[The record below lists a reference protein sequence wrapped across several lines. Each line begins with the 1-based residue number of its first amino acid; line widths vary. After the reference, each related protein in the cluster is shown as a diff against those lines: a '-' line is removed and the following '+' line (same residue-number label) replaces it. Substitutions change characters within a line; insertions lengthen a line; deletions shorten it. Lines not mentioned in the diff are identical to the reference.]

1 MSRSF
6 HGAGKRARPSL
17 VAGRGGSIII
27 LVMVTLLFTSA
38 ALVAFLDRA
47 GTDLMVDA
55 RSAQA
60 ARLRPDA
67 YSALEVT
74 LAVLQDFRRADGNQL
89 RAPSEGWS
97 DPLGW
102 AGWTPSDPNHTV
114 EVSFQDESAKI
125 PLLHADQPTLLNLF
139 ESVGYGSMAAGDA
152 QKLVD
157 GILGWIRQDYTPA
170 SAIQPDYQQ
179 SVLPYAAPGRSPR
192 SMSELAAIDTVR
204 DVFFD
209 ADGRPNDLWWQFY
222 SDFSLFNFGRVNIN
236 AANADVLTAVG
247 QFDTSQ
253 EQGIASYLAGTSQF
267 STLGR
272 KWFQTVADLQVVTG
286 PAGNLN
292 AFAFTIRALR
302 INITVHEGNA
312 TYTLSTVVAPA
323 QGGASDIMVTATDV
337 QKNSANATNASGATA
352 EPATTTTLNTGS
364 LLTVVPNAAQTSAAA
379 KVNIQFPFTVLEIR
393 ENDEILVPP
402 PPPVDPLA
410 PAPPA
415 ATPALTP
422 LPSPLPRSS

>member
-1 MSRSF
+1 MRRFSRNFGVRFLPASP
-6 HGAGKRARPSL
+6 AGQ
-17 VAGRGGSIII
+17 GGSIII

-60 ARLRPDA
+60 ARMRPDA

-89 RAPSEGWS
+89 RAPTEGWG

-102 AGWTPSDPNHTV
+102 AGWTPADPNHTV
-114 EVSFQDESAKI
+114 DVVFQDESAKI
-125 PLLHADQPTLLNLF
+125 PLVHADQTTLLTLF
-139 ESVGYGSMAAGDA
+139 ESPGYGSMAAGDA
-152 QKLVD
+152 QKLID
-157 GILGWIRQDYTPA
+157 GLLGWIKQDYTPV
-170 SAIQPDYQQ
+170 SAIQPDYPQ
-179 SVLPYAAPGRSPR
+179 SVLPYAAPGRSLR
-192 SMSELAAIDTVR
+192 SLSELAAIDTVR

-209 ADGRPNDLWWQFY
+209 QNGRPNDLWWQFY
-222 SDFSLFNFGRVNIN
+222 SDFSIFNFRNVNIN
-236 AANADVLTAVG
+236 GANADVLAAVG
-247 QFDTSQ
+247 QFETSQ
-253 EQGIASYLAGTSQF
+253 QQAVASYLAGTSQY

-272 KWFQTVADLQVVTG
+272 KWFQNAADLQVVTG

-302 INITVHEGNA
+302 ILITVHEGNA
-312 TYTLSTVVAPA
+312 TYTLSAVVAPA
-323 QGGASDIMVTATDV
+323 QGGASAIMVTATDV
-337 QKNSANATNASGATA
+337 QKNAANATNSAGGAA
-352 EPATTTTLNTGS
+352 EPAQTTTLNTGS
-364 LLTVVPNAAQTSAAA
+364 QMTVVPNAAQTAAAA
-379 KVNIQFPFTVLEIR
+379 KMNIQYPFTVLEIR

-402 PPPVDPLA
+402 PPPADPFA

-415 ATPALTP
+415 APPALIPPP
-422 LPSPLPRSS
+422 LPLPRPS